1 MSFVPFNDT
10 QIPRKDKRRDLKHG
24 SPQLKKPNTT
34 SVREEPMS
42 DLQAM
47 LAEEKKRHLDNYIYA
62 NGHN

>member
-24 SPQLKKPNTT
+24 SPQLKRPNTT
-34 SVREEPMS
+34 SVRTEPMS

-47 LAEEKKRHLDNYIYA
+47 LADEKKRHMDTYIYE